1 MVLDGV
7 RFLEFWGRRGDF
19 LLRDWVGAFRQWAGC
34 EKAGLKRSYWA
45 QGLEDHGWDSGF
57 WNLGKEKGHRPEVAQ
72 NLGLY
77 KSL

>member
-1 MVLDGV
+1 MYPTPQMMKKCRKRHVLGTS
-7 RFLEFWGRRGDF
+7 FK
-19 LLRDWVGAFRQWAGC
+19 C
-34 EKAGLKRSYWA
+34 SYWA